1 MKTNAKIREH
11 RAALVAAHQAST
23 TPAETVDTL
32 VAQIGQESAA
42 YIIAAMVNAKGDWDG
57 RISSTVR
64 AWAAADEIPTRQ
76 QLDDAC
82 VWYCDE
88 IHPAHMDQIARAM
101 MAYQPAQPAQPAPE
115 QEEETVNTFDRT
127 AAFIKARRVR
137 SAWDKGVTAYA
148 LELLDS
154 VKELAAYEGRVPVSV
169 AELKEYAL
177 NGARDWEQYS
187 YGGSALIYD
196 CDIAERLC
204 CPSELKR
211 VKGGDR
217 DPNPRETWLDTQARA
232 LNQAFARLLHAWRFA
247 RAYEED

>member
-1 MKTNAKIREH
+1 MKINVKIHEH
-11 RAALVAAHQAST
+11 RAALVAAHRAST
-23 TPAETVDTL
+23 TPAETVAAL

-101 MAYQPAQPAQPAPE
+101 MEYKPEPEPDAESSKNPAHAL
-115 QEEETVNTFDRT
+115 DT
-127 AAFIKARRVR
+127 AAAIIKDRRDR

-148 LELLDS
+148 LELIES
-154 VKELAAYEGRVPVSV
+154 ITERAEYEKHYPETV
-169 AELKEYAL
+169 AELIDYAL

-187 YGGSALIYD
+187 WGGSALIYD

-211 VKGGDR
+211 VKGGER
-217 DPNPRETWLDTQARA
+217 RPNAREEWLDTQARA
-232 LNQAFARLLHAWRFA
+232 LHQAYTRVKRAWRGYMEA
-247 RAYEED
+247 

>member
-1 MKTNAKIREH
+1 MKANVKIREH

-23 TPAETVDTL
+23 TPTETVDTL

-64 AWAAADEIPTRQ
+64 TWAAADEIPSRQ

-101 MAYQPAQPAQPAPE
+101 MAYQPAQPKEETEPE
-115 QEEETVNTFDRT
+115 REEETTRTFDRT
-127 AAFIKARRVR
+127 AAFIKARRDR

-148 LELLDS
+148 LELLDN
-154 VKELAAYEGRVPVSV
+154 VKERAAYDGRHPVSV
-169 AELKEYAL
+169 AELTDYAL
-177 NGARDWEQYS
+177 NGAKDWKQYS
-187 YGGSALIYD
+187 WGGSALIYD
-196 CDIAERLC
+196 RDIAERLC

-232 LNQAFARLLHAWRFA
+232 LNQAFVRLLHAWRFA
-247 RAYEED
+247 RAQED